1 MYKEVNTLSLKVPSH
16 AVTFSSSNNNN
27 SSASNRQSF
36 SAYKQSE
43 QGKERLYTSGRGS
56 HNHGLGFLV
65 SPLNQNGSQIE
76 LPKTMNFLSLLINVY

>member
-1 MYKEVNTLSLKVPSH
+1 MYKEVNTFSLKAPSH
-16 AVTFSSSNNNN
+16 AVTLTISNNNN
-27 SSASNRQSF
+27 SSASNGQSIL
-36 SAYKQSE
+36 AYKQSE
-43 QGKERLYTSGRGS
+43 QGKERLCTSGRGS